1 MNPLFTIGHSTHEI
15 GEFLGLL
22 RQHEIDAVADVRSQ
36 PYSSRFP
43 WFSQKPLESALEE
56 AGVRYVFLGQEL
68 GARRDEPEC
77 YDGRR
82 ADYVRIAVTP
92 AFQLGLERLRKGLAA
107 YRITLLC
114 AEKDPLDCHRTILVC
129 RHARVFAE
137 IQHIR
142 FDGSL
147 ESHAAAE
154 ERLLKRCKIPSTD
167 LFRSHESLLAQAYD
181 ERGREIAWVETDS
194 SSDEP

>member
-68 GARRDEPEC
+68 GARRDEPEVSHARPRDDRPEDPARAAVPGARPREDADVRHLRLGGEARGEPRAPRAG
-77 YDGRR
+77 DGRSEPHGGVR
-82 ADYVRIAVTP
+82 A
-92 AFQLGLERLRKGLAA
+92 LA
-107 YRITLLC
+107 
-114 AEKDPLDCHRTILVC
+114 
-129 RHARVFAE
+129 
-137 IQHIR
+137 
-142 FDGSL
+142 G
-147 ESHAAAE
+147 
-154 ERLLKRCKIPSTD
+154 
-167 LFRSHESLLAQAYD
+167 
-181 ERGREIAWVETDS
+181 
-194 SSDEP
+194 